1 MWISRRGTACRARV
15 SYPDKKYIMILDTLT
30 LPAGLVWADKYD
42 WTPVSQSV
50 EISLTGTLVIQ
61 EAAQLAGRPITL
73 VGGGQFCWAPRP
85 VIDALYATLQT
96 AGQTMTLDLDADG
109 SHQVIWRRDAQPLEV
124 EPVVDYEDMI
134 DSDLYII
141 KTLRFMQT

>member
-1 MWISRRGTACRARV
+1 MSFN
-15 SYPDKKYIMILDTLT
+15 LDSIT

-50 EISLTGTLVIQ
+50 DISLTGTLVIQ

-73 VGGGQFCWAPRP
+73 VGGDRFCWAPRS

-96 AGQTMTLDLDADG
+96 AGVTMTLDLGDDG
-109 SHQVIWRRDAQPLEV
+109 SHQVVWRRDAQPLEV
-124 EPVVDYEDMI
+124 APVVPC
-134 DSDLYII
+134 SDLVDDSMYVINAM
-141 KTLRFMQT
+141 RFLKVG